1 MIQDIPNLIKILG
14 ALLTLLSI
22 LVIGVQRILKDR
34 QMVCSE
40 RERGE

>member
-1 MIQDIPNLIKILG
+1 MIKDIPNLIKILG

-22 LVIGVQRILKDR
+22 LVIGVQRILKER
-34 QMVCSE
+34 QMVC